1 MKNEYV
7 VDNNYLAEK
16 GLDLNDYALDG
27 DMIPAIINDG
37 LDLCITRISSLNDDV
52 KGESSIEKFLDN
64 HPEKVDSFKKLQKRV
79 IYNLI
84 FMAETSP
91 TDKFVDDIIVHELK
105 VGRINATQFGYFNER
120 R

>member
-7 VDNNYLAEK
+7 VDNDYLAQK
-16 GLDLNDYALDG
+16 GLDLNNYVLEG

-37 LDLCITRISSLNDDV
+37 LDLCITRISTLNDEV
-52 KGESSIEKFLDN
+52 KGEKQIESWLDN
-64 HPEKVDSFKKLQKRV
+64 NHDKVDTFKKLQYRV